1 VQWKKS
7 SPENGFKKEL
17 MELAKR
23 LDRLPPYLFVEIN
36 QRVAELRAK
45 GEDIISFA
53 IGDPDLP
60 TPSHI
65 IEYMCRAAR
74 DPANHHYPE
83 TAGLPELRQAI
94 AEWYDRRFAVALDPD
109 KEVLP
114 LIGSKEGI
122 GHIALCFVE
131 PGDLALVPDP
141 GYPPFSLGTILAGG
155 EPHYVPLKEE
165 NDFLPDFEAIPA
177 EVADKAKLMWLN
189 YPNNPTGAIASLDFF
204 EKAVHFAQHHNLAVC
219 HDAPYTE
226 VAFDDYKPP
235 SFLQA
240 HGANKIGVEF
250 HSLSKT
256 YHMTGWRI
264 GMVVGNA
271 AMIDALYRVKSN
283 LDSGIPQA
291 IQHAAVEALRGSQEH
306 IPKRNSLLQRR
317 RDKLLKVLNEIGLEA
332 RTPKA
337 TFYIWAKVPQGYTSM
352 DITRRLLDEA
362 GIAVT
367 PGTGYGKEGEG
378 YIRFSLTISDDRLEE
393 AINRLSSWHRRRR

>member
-1 VQWKKS
+1 
-7 SPENGFKKEL
+7 

-23 LDRLPPYLFVEIN
+23 LNRLPPYLFVEIN
-36 QRVAELRAK
+36 QKIAELRAR

-65 IEYMCRAAR
+65 IEYMCQAAR
-74 DPANHHYPE
+74 DPTNHRYSE

-94 AEWYDRRFAVALDPD
+94 AEWYERRFGVTLDPD

-122 GHIALCFVE
+122 GHMALCFIE

-155 EPHYVPLKEE
+155 EPYFMPLKEE
-165 NDFLPDFEAIPA
+165 NDFLPDFKAIPA
-177 EVADKAKLMWLN
+177 KVADKAKLMWLN
-189 YPNNPTGAIASLDFF
+189 YPNNPTGAIAGLDFF
-204 EKAVHFAQHHNLAVC
+204 GKAVHFAQQHDLAIC

-226 VAFDDYKPP
+226 VAFDGYKPP
-235 SFLQA
+235 SFMQTP
-240 HGANKIGVEF
+240 GAKKIGVEF

-271 AMIDALYRVKSN
+271 DMVDALFRVKSN

-291 IQHAAVEALRGSQEH
+291 IQYAAVEALLGSQEH
-306 IPKRNSLLQRR
+306 IAEHNTIFQRR
-317 RDKLLKVLNEIGLEA
+317 RDKLLKVLNEIGLKA
-332 RTPKA
+332 RIPKA
-337 TFYIWAKVPQGYTSM
+337 TFYIWAKIPQGYTSM
-352 DITRRLLDEA
+352 DFTKKLLDEA

-378 YIRFSLTISDDRLEE
+378 YIRLSLTISDDCLEQGMGRLLAWHARNCHCEE
-393 AINRLSSWHRRRR
+393 R

>member
-1 VQWKKS
+1 
-7 SPENGFKKEL
+7 

-36 QRVAELRAK
+36 QKIAELRAR

-60 TPSHI
+60 TPSNI
-65 IEYMCRAAR
+65 IEYMCQAAR
-74 DPANHHYPE
+74 DTANHSYPE

-94 AEWYDRRFAVALDPD
+94 AEWYERRFGVTLDPA
-109 KEVLP
+109 KEILP

-122 GHIALCFVE
+122 GHMALCFIE

-141 GYPPFSLGTILAGG
+141 SYPPFSLGTILAGG
-155 EPHYVPLKEE
+155 EPYFMPLKEE
-165 NDFLPDFEAIPA
+165 NDFLPDFKCIPD

-189 YPNNPTGAIASLDFF
+189 YPNNPTSAIAGLDFF
-204 EKAVHFAQHHNLAVC
+204 EKAVHFAQQHDLAIC

-226 VAFDDYKPP
+226 VAYEGYKPP
-235 SFLQA
+235 SFMQIA
-240 HGANKIGVEF
+240 KAKDIGVEF

-271 AMIDALYRVKSN
+271 DMVDALFRVKSN

-291 IQHAAVEALRGSQEH
+291 IQYAAVEALRGSQEH
-306 IPKRNSLLQRR
+306 IAEHNAILQRR
-317 RDKLLKVLNEIGLEA
+317 RDKLLKVLNEIGLKA
-332 RTPKA
+332 RIPKA
-337 TFYIWAKVPQGYTSM
+337 TFYIWAKIPQGYTSM
-352 DITRRLLDEA
+352 DFTKKLLDEA

-378 YIRFSLTISDDRLEE
+378 YIRLSLTISDNRLEQGMDRLV
-393 AINRLSSWHRRRR
+393 AWHRISK